1 MKLTR
6 GAQVHAGLTEVARAG
21 RATVFMVVQAALA
34 VLLSRLGAGT
44 DIPVGT
50 AVAGRG
56 DPALDAD
63 EPRRAGRIPA
73 RDRCRSAPPR

>member
-1 MKLTR
+1 MPA
-6 GAQVHAGLTEVARAG
+6 GVHARLREVARAQG
-21 RATVFMVVQAALA
+21 VTVFMMVQAALA

-56 DPALDAD
+56 
-63 EPRRAGRIPA
+63 G
-73 RDRCRSAPPR
+73 